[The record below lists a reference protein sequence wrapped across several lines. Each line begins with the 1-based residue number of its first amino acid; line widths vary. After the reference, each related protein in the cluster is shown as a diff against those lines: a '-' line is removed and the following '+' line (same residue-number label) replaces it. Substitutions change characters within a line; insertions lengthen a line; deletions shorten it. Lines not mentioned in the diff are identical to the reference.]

1 MGAIM
6 SPRNGTPEPL
16 KATACA
22 EYWFRQRFHVPAA
35 WAFRWCIDFTPYD
48 GSTSEDRGFR
58 AVQWL
63 SPRTVLLDDSFPV
76 SGGGQARKVKLVQI
90 YADQRRWVATHI
102 DGPKRF
108 SQFRYSISA
117 VGPKASALLFEGRE
131 LSWDGRP
138 LSAAAN
144 QRLGRRLRTED
155 AHEWRR
161 LGAEMELDYAQR

>member
-1 MGAIM
+1 M
-6 SPRNGTPEPL
+6 SPRNGAPKPP

-35 WAFRWCIDFTPYD
+35 WAFRWCVDFTPYD
-48 GSTSEDRGFR
+48 ESTSGNRGSR

-63 SPRTVLLDDSFPV
+63 SPRTVLLDDLFPASRGARV
-76 SGGGQARKVKLVQI
+76 RKVKLVQV
-90 YADQRRWVATHI
+90 YPEQRRWVATHV

-117 VGPKASALLFEGRE
+117 SGSKASALLFEGRE
-131 LSWDGRP
+131 LSWDGRR